1 MMWYMPGM
9 NWWMVVSGVF
19 ALIFF
24 VAMGALAV
32 WGVRQVTWRSTAEKG
47 RALDIAQERY
57 ARGDIAKEEFDIL
70 RKDLGSS

>member
-19 ALIFF
+19 VLIFF
-24 VAMGALAV
+24 VAMSALAV
-32 WGVRQVTWRSTAEKG
+32 WGVRQVTGRSIAEKG

-57 ARGDIAKEEFDIL
+57 AQGDIAKEEFDIL